1 MTVDNLF
8 MIHGKVSVFPGFD
21 RRGRNGAWFLNSIN
35 NKLTIE
41 LLKK

>member
-8 MIHGKVSVFPGFD
+8 MIHGKVSVFPGFV
-21 RRGRNGAWFLNSIN
+21 RRGQDGGWFLNSIN
-35 NKLTIE
+35 NKLTIG